1 MLRFV
6 DIVERWALSLW
17 VGALAGFAFIFAPAA
32 FARLSG
38 DLDLFASIVVRALE
52 NLAVFGYACGGVAV
66 VTSLIAIG
74 ARRSRRAIAR
84 SLRRPHGRTRRVLT
98 KRDRSAYARYTDK
111 LSRIVQ
117 HDPERRSATHT
128 LRCAARRIIAGLRRG
143 PDPWSV
149 RARPLDRRQPRVFGL
164 DRPGIAQARSVLPRK
179 RKCR

>member
-6 DIVERWALSLW
+6 EIVERWALSLW

-84 SLRRPHGRTRRVLT
+84 AACVVLMVGLVAF
-98 KRDRSAYARYTDK
+98 SQNA
-111 LSRIVQ
+111 IVPRMLDTQ
-117 HDPERRSATHT
+117 TSFHASFNTIPKDDP
-128 LRCAARRIIAGLRRG
+128 RRIRYDALHAESSRVYGAVLILGLC
-143 PDPWSV
+143 
-149 RARPLDRRQPRVFGL
+149 ALAL
-164 DRPGIAQARSVLPRK
+164 
-179 RKCR
+179 